1 MLILKPTTRKPD
13 FRNLERVLMRDTPD
27 RPTLFEFFLNDR
39 LYRKAPGIHFDESTP
54 YSRKLSVARAF
65 EAYGYDYVTVIAGDY
80 CFTSAE
86 KQLLKTQSLNDLALI
101 RDRESFG
108 AYMWPDIAD
117 FPMDDLSRLA
127 EDLPAGM
134 KVIAY
139 GPGGVLE
146 NVVQLVGYDH
156 LCMMLYDDPELA
168 GDIFEGVG
176 TCLLNYYK
184 TVLEY
189 EVVGAVISNDDWGFN
204 TQTML
209 SPADLRKYVFP
220 WHKKIVEAAHQKGRP
235 AILHSCGKYDAIID
249 DVIDDMGFD
258 ARHSY
263 EDNIEPIETA
273 YDKLHH
279 RIALL
284 GGIDLNYV
292 CSSTPEEVYLRAK
305 NMLIKGQSGGY
316 ALGTGNSVPD
326 YVPDENYFAMI
337 RAALE

>member
-1 MLILKPTTRKPD
+1 MLISKPTTRRPN
-13 FRNLERVLMRDTPD
+13 FRNLERVLMRETPD
-27 RPTLFEFFLNDR
+27 RPTLFELFLNDR
-39 LYRKAPGIHFDESTP
+39 LYRNAPGVRFDESTP
-54 YSRKLSVARAF
+54 YNRKLSVARAF

-80 CFTSAE
+80 GFPSAE
-86 KQLLKTQSLNDLALI
+86 KQLLKTQSLNALSLI
-101 RDRESFG
+101 KDRESFE

-117 FPMDDLSRLA
+117 FPMDDLSRFA

-134 KVIAY
+134 KAIPY

-156 LCMMLYDDPELA
+156 LCMMLYDDPELV
-168 GDIFEGVG
+168 GDIFERVG
-176 TCLLNYYK
+176 TCLLKYYK
-184 TVLEY
+184 AVLEHG
-189 EVVGAVISNDDWGFN
+189 VVGAVISNDDWGFN

-292 CSSTPEEVYLRAK
+292 CSRTPEEVYRRAK

-337 RAALE
+337 RAAWE

>member
-1 MLILKPTTRKPD
+1 MLISKPAVRKPD

-39 LYRKAPGIHFDESTP
+39 LYRKAPGVRFDDSTP
-54 YSRKLSVARAF
+54 YSRRLSVARAF

-80 CFTSAE
+80 SFPGEE
-86 KQLLKTQSLNDLALI
+86 KHLLKTQSLNDLAVI
-101 RDRESFG
+101 TDRKSFD
-108 AYMWPDIAD
+108 AYRWPDVTD
-117 FPMDDLSRLA
+117 FPMDELNRLA
-127 EDLPAGM
+127 DDLPAGM
-134 KVIAY
+134 KAIAY

-146 NVVQLVGYDH
+146 NVIQLVGYDN
-156 LCMMLYDDPELA
+156 LCMMLYDDPELVA
-168 GDIFEGVG
+168 DIFERVG
-176 TCLLNYYK
+176 TCLLEYYK
-184 TVLEY
+184 VVLAY
-189 EVVGAVISNDDWGFN
+189 GVVGAIISNDDWGFN

-220 WHKKIVEAAHQKGRP
+220 WHRKFVEAAHQKGRP

-263 EDNIEPIETA
+263 EDGIEPIETA

-284 GGIDLNYV
+284 GGLDLNYV
-292 CSSTPEEVYLRAK
+292 CTSTPEQVHQRAQ
-305 NMLIKGQSGGY
+305 NMLLKGQSGGY
-316 ALGTGNSVPD
+316 ALGTGNSVPE

-337 RAALE
+337 RAAWE